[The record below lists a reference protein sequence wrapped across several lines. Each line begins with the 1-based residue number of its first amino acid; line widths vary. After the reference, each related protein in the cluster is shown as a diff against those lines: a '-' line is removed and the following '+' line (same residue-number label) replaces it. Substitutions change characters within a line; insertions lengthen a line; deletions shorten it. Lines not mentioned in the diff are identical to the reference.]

1 MAEPKCTKKR
11 ERNRVPLPRIVAG
24 ERVDGTVFA
33 QNAVA
38 APWLSRAVRQ
48 ACAYTFFFLWR
59 LRRRRFLRLCLAILA
74 FRCFLTVAIRC
85 DPFAIET
92 YPAIVPISS

>member
-1 MAEPKCTKKR
+1 
-11 ERNRVPLPRIVAG
+11 
-24 ERVDGTVFA
+24 
-33 QNAVA
+33 
-38 APWLSRAVRQ
+38 
-48 ACAYTFFFLWR
+48 LWR